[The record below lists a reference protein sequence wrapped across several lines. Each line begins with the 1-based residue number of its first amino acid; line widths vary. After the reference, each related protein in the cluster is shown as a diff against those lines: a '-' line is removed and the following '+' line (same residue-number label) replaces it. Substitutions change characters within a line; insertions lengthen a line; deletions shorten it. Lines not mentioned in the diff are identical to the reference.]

1 MFLELLLFVIY
12 SRMILFCGTS
22 QNNIITSLFR
32 TYFPDFDRQLRIG
45 SRIYADIL
53 VGAKTSRRLS
63 ASRRLLKIAKLF
75 GMAHLLMRRFFRGGT
90 WGCYVRVNLHM
101 IYWMVT
107 PIIELTSRFNN
118 PRLHDFNSDWG
129 ARLRLLPAPSPV
141 FLGIGIDPMDYR
153 VTNVNLNSLVRQ
165 HQQSLG
171 VSSTELNLLIVWAV
185 EAIEEF
191 RDWDAHMVGSS
202 YPMMLF
208 NTWTSWYIVDI
219 CDFLKQYYMLSR
231 ALRLLRR
238 EKAVETKRRRKFLR

>member
-1 MFLELLLFVIY
+1 MDHLAILKMRLELD
-12 SRMILFCGTS
+12 
-22 QNNIITSLFR
+22 IIGHHIQSKIQGFN
-32 TYFPDFDRQLRIG
+32 
-45 SRIYADIL
+45 YADIL

-75 GMAHLLMRRFFRGGT
+75 GMAHLLMRRFFRGET
-90 WGCYVRVNLHM
+90 WECYVRVNLHM

-107 PIIELTSRFNN
+107 PMIELTSRFNN
-118 PRLHDFNSDWG
+118 PRLHGFNSDWG

-153 VTNVNLNSLVRQ
+153 VQNIHLNNLVRQ

-171 VSSTELNLLIVWAV
+171 VSSTELKLLIIWAV
-185 EAIEEF
+185 EAIEEL
-191 RDWDAHMVGSS
+191 RDWDAYMLGSS
-202 YPMMLF
+202 YPMMSF
-208 NTWTSWYIVDI
+208 NTWTSWDSVDI

-238 EKAVETKRRRKFLR
+238 EKILSSRRKQ